1 MTAPSVPLPRRENNG
16 SAETQNGGNRPPI
29 WAVQP
34 AGDGNVDA
42 PLPVKCDRYN
52 VRREGVCCKELKGE
66 DERSLVDPDVVR
78 DV

>member
-1 MTAPSVPLPRRENNG
+1 MSAPSVPLPRRENNA
-16 SAETQNGGNRPPI
+16 SSDTQNDNHPPI

-34 AGDGNVDA
+34 AHPSVEA

-52 VRREGVCCKELKGE
+52 IRREGVCCKELKGD
-66 DERSLVDPDVVR
+66 DERSLIDPDVVR